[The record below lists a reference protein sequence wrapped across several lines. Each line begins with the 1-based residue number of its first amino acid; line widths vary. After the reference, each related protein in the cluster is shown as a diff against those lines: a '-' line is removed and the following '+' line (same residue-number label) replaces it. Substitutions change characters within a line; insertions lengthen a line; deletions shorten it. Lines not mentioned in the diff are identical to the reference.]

1 MWASQSARI
10 KPQLPAFSR
19 RHLAKVLGKPNLKQV
34 LDALKRQVLVGRTYL
49 DLAKGLLRADSV
61 ILQTA
66 PTFFGLTSDGSLE
79 LAQLA
84 VARLYD
90 RTKGAVTVR
99 RMLRQAATQ
108 VSLFKRGDRQQVT
121 EAISKSK
128 RRVSAIEPVLESI
141 QERRNKWL
149 AHLDPATVRN
159 PAALAAKAKLTIPD
173 LERAFR
179 ETEEMLIELSCL
191 YEGTV
196 GDLRFLGGDDYEMA
210 LKAGA

>member
-1 MWASQSARI
+1 
-10 KPQLPAFSR
+10 
-19 RHLAKVLGKPNLKQV
+19 LGKPNLKQV